1 MLHVL
6 ADQGFA
12 VVAADLDEGFP
23 AQLRGADL
31 VWAASSLH
39 HVGDVPR
46 LLADVRAALAPGGVL
61 VVVELEDLPRFTADP
76 VEDRARAAAR
86 AAGWNHHPDW
96 TPHLRQAG
104 FAVERH
110 DLSSTSRRPRPPR
123 SSPGPGCRATSPC
136 RGSTRRRRCSPCSTV
151 TWCWN
156 PGRSAR
162 CGWPGEPR
170 DRPSADAEAD
180 VDVAVVGGG
189 AAGLAAAV
197 ALGRS
202 LRSVVVLDAGEP
214 RNAPAAHAHN
224 VLGREGIGPLDLLA
238 AGREEARGYGVR
250 FLADRVV
257 TADREGSGFRLGLL
271 GGSAVRARRLL
282 LATGLVDELPRS
294 RAAAAVG
301 DGVLHCPFCHG
312 YEVRGQHVGVLGSR
326 PSSLHQVLLFRALT
340 DRVTFFRQDLDVP
353 PEVERSS
360 ARSGSRSSRVPSA
373 G

>member
-1 MLHVL
+1 MLPVL

-96 TPHLRQAG
+96 TPHLREAG

-110 DLSSTSRRPRPPR
+110 DLVLDVAPSTAAEEFARAWLPRYLAV
-123 SSPGPGCRATSPC
+123 PGFDEP
-136 RGSTRRRRCSPCSTV
+136 RRCRPCSTA

-162 CGWPGEPR
+162 CGWPGE
-170 DRPSADAEAD
+170 RPLE

-202 LRSVVVLDAGEP
+202 LRSVVVVDAGEP

-257 TADREGSGFRLGLL
+257 TADREVAGFRLGLL
-271 GGSAVRARRLL
+271 GGSGVRARRLL
-282 LATGLVDELPRS
+282 LATGLVDELPEVPGLR
-294 RAAAAVG
+294 RWWG
-301 DGVLHCPFCHG
+301 TGVLHCPFCHG

-326 PSSLHQVLLFRALT
+326 PGSLHQVLLFRALT

-353 PEVERSS
+353 PETAAQFR
-360 ARSGSRSSRVPSA
+360 ALGSRSSRAPSE